1 LIRVVSLLP
10 SATEIVF
17 AIGAEASLV
26 GVTHECDFPPTAA
39 QIPPLTRSHIP
50 AGIPSAQ
57 IDAAVSASLN
67 SLGSLYEL
75 DFQRLEALKPDLI
88 LTQRLCDVCAVS
100 FDRVEDA
107 VSKLPWGPQVLNLE
121 PHSLADVL
129 GTIQTVG
136 GALGRGEAAQ
146 KVVASLR
153 ARIEAVRER
162 SAGATRRPRVLCLE
176 WVDPPFCAGHWIPEL
191 IEIAGGRCDLGNL
204 HRPSTRLQW
213 SRVVESA
220 PEVIVLTCCGYTLER
235 CAADGEVLAR
245 FPGAQDLP
253 AVREGRVY
261 ATDGSAYFSRPGP
274 RLVESLEILA
284 HIVHPQLFPAPRLER
299 AFSRLDLAR
308 SVSSP
313 S

>member
-1 LIRVVSLLP
+1 MRVVSLLP

-26 GVTHECDFPPTAA
+26 GVTHECDFPPAGA
-39 QIPPLTRSHIP
+39 HIPSLTRSHIP
-50 AGIPSAQ
+50 AGMSSAQ

-75 DFQRLEALKPDLI
+75 DFERLEALKPDLI
-88 LTQRLCDVCAVS
+88 LTQRLCHVCAVS
-100 FDRVEDA
+100 FDRVQDA
-107 VSKLPWGPQVLNLE
+107 VSKLPWGPQVLHLE

-136 GALGRGEAAQ
+136 DALGRGDAAQ

-162 SAGATRRPRVLCLE
+162 SAGATGRPRVLCLE
-176 WVDPPFCAGHWIPEL
+176 WVDPPYCAGHWVPEL

-204 HRPSTRLQW
+204 HRPSARLEW

-220 PEVIVLTCCGYTLER
+220 PEVIVLTCCGFTLER

-245 FPGAQDLP
+245 FPGALDLP
-253 AVREGRVY
+253 AVCEGRVY

-284 HIVHPQLFPAPRLER
+284 HIVHPQLFPAPGLVQ

-308 SVSSP
+308 PVSSP